1 MKLRRPRA
9 EATPPTVYVGDHIDK
24 LSRVAAI
31 AHDEDEAQSR
41 EDKLYGEPI
50 LDRMLDPL
58 PRLFWRGKPRH

>member
-9 EATPPTVYVGDHIDK
+9 EATPLTVYVGDHIDK
-24 LSRVAAI
+24 LSRVPAI

-50 LDRMLDPL
+50 LERVLDPL
-58 PRLFWRGKPRH
+58 PKLFRRGKPRH